1 MLTYN
6 ELIKK
11 LKGKETQAII
21 LVLLSSEKKWAN
33 IDIVKKAREEGLLQ
47 GKIESLRVMV
57 SRTLT
62 RLSKLGIVN
71 VHKERSNNFYSIQS
85 NAKEI
90 LLTLM
95 APYSDYAK
103 FSQFDTDSIFHTWM
117 GVTIYGITKE
127 TEQESKLEI
136 MKAIFNLNRVASKLE
151 VLKDK
156 QRKKFLKNYILK
168 TIKELKKNLKLKRF
182 LEKNKNT
189 FTRLMESKEAL
200 FMETIFSNNRNKYF
214 KTFKD
219 LNKKE
224 KKKIKNVLEKGVLK
238 SLNLYPD
245 NISIAVHSSTTT
257 RMPDKIHD
265 IIYPLDQKSKDPK
278 RRN

>member
-21 LVLLSSEKKWAN
+21 LVLLSSEKEWAN
-33 IDIVKKAREEGLLQ
+33 IDIVKKAQEEGLLQ

-62 RLSKLGIVN
+62 RLSKLGIVK
-71 VHKERSNNFYSIQS
+71 VHKTRSNNFYSIQS
-85 NAKEI
+85 NAKGI

-127 TEQESKLEI
+127 TKQESKLDI
-136 MKAIFNLNRVASKLE
+136 IKAIFNLNHVASKLE
-151 VLKDK
+151 ALKDK
-156 QRKKFLKNYILK
+156 QRKKFLEDYLSKRF
-168 TIKELKKNLKLKRF
+168 KKDSKLKRF
-182 LEKNKNT
+182 SKRHKKSLVN
-189 FTRLMESKEAL
+189 LMGSKEAL
-200 FMETIFSNNRNKYF
+200 FMETVFSNNQNKFF
-214 KTFKD
+214 KIFKNLD
-219 LNKKE
+219 KKE

-238 SLNLYPD
+238 SLKLYPD

-257 RMPDKIHD
+257 RMPDEIHD
-265 IIYPLDQKSKDPK
+265 IIYPLDQKS
-278 RRN
+278 